1 MLKGPRPAPEK
12 RVATRVTKRAPG
24 RIDKPFDKGSR
35 VQVLT
40 GPFEGKLGVVQ
51 ELDGKGGAR
60 VQLGTLSSWVPL
72 VDLVE
77 PMEGRERPYLGSS
90 HRKPGR

>member
-1 MLKGPRPAPEK
+1 MMK
-12 RVATRVTKRAPG
+12 RSRTT
-24 RIDKPFDKGSR
+24 IDKGTR
-35 VQVLT
+35 VQVLA
-40 GPFEGKLGVVQ
+40 GPFEGKVGVVQ
-51 ELDGKGGAR
+51 ELDGKGAAR

-77 PMEGRERPYLGSS
+77 QIDGRERPYLGSS

>member
-1 MLKGPRPAPEK
+1 MLKGPR
-12 RVATRVTKRAPG
+12 TT
-24 RIDKPFDKGSR
+24 IDKGSR
-35 VQVLT
+35 VQVLA
-40 GPFEGKLGVVQ
+40 GPFEGKVGVVQ
-51 ELDGKGGAR
+51 ELDGKGNAR

-77 PMEGRERPYLGSS
+77 QTEGRERPYLGSS